1 MVVRGLHGEGMRPHR
16 NFGSCLLL
24 SAGVFALAG
33 CYTGPAATG
42 SFDRDYNVAG
52 PIRLELS
59 NASGEV
65 NIIGSTDGKVHVHG
79 DVRASK
85 FGFGNPQTR
94 LDEILSHP
102 AVEQRGDTIRIGKDV
117 SHFPNVAIAYSIQ
130 TPHDTEVDVTVAAG
144 AQNIRDLRGP
154 VKVHAASGSINVE
167 KIDRDADL
175 STASGSVSANDVG
188 NDVQVSSAS
197 GNVTI
202 SNVKGDVRVKAI
214 AGVIR
219 VSHPGGR
226 VEGNTASGE
235 VEIQDAANDVT
246 AHAASG
252 RVYVQ
257 GNPGAQGYWN
267 LKTASGGVQ
276 ISVPAY
282 ANFHLSAEA
291 VSGEI
296 RTDIPIV
303 IEEQGKHNLRAH
315 IGTGGGRVEV
325 RTASGEIR
333 VTGSR

>member
-1 MVVRGLHGEGMRPHR
+1 MAR
-16 NFGSCLLL
+16 NRKLSSSLLL
-24 SAGVFALAG
+24 LPAVLAVAALVSCNAG
-33 CYTGPAATG
+33 AAASGT
-42 SFDRDYNVAG
+42 FDRSFTVSG

-59 NASGEV
+59 NASGDV
-65 NIIGSTDGKVHVHG
+65 NITGSSDGKVHVHG
-79 DVRASK
+79 EVRASG
-85 FGFGNPQTR
+85 FGFDNPQKR
-94 LDEILSHP
+94 LDETVSNP
-102 AVEQRGDTIRIGKDV
+102 PVEQRGDTIRVGADFSHLRNV
-117 SHFPNVAIAYSIQ
+117 SIAYTIQ
-130 TPHDTEVDVTVAAG
+130 VPHDTEVDASVASG

-154 VKVHAASGSINVE
+154 VKVHAASGTIRVE

-175 STASGSVSANDVG
+175 ATASGSVTANDVG
-188 NDVQVSSAS
+188 SDVQVSSAS
-197 GNVTI
+197 GNVTV

-214 AGVIR
+214 SGVIR

-276 ISVPAY
+276 ISVPSS

-303 IEEQGKHNLRAH
+303 VEEQGKHSLRARV
-315 IGTGGGRVEV
+315 GNGGGRIEV
-325 RTASGEIR
+325 HTASGEIR
-333 VTGSR
+333 VTGSK

>member
-1 MVVRGLHGEGMRPHR
+1 MAR
-16 NFGSCLLL
+16 NRKLSSSLLL
-24 SAGVFALAG
+24 LPAVLAVAALVSCNAG
-33 CYTGPAATG
+33 AAASGT
-42 SFDRDYNVAG
+42 FDRSFTVSG

-59 NASGEV
+59 NASGDV
-65 NIIGSTDGKVHVHG
+65 NITGSSDGKVHVHG
-79 DVRASK
+79 EVRASG
-85 FGFGNPQTR
+85 FGFDNPQKR
-94 LDEILSHP
+94 LDDTVSNP
-102 AVEQRGDTIRIGKDV
+102 PVEQRGDTIRVGADFSHLRNV
-117 SHFPNVAIAYSIQ
+117 SIAYTIQ
-130 TPHDTEVDVTVAAG
+130 VPHDTEVDASVASG

-154 VKVHAASGSINVE
+154 VKVHAASGTIRVE

-175 STASGSVSANDVG
+175 ATASGSVTANDVG
-188 NDVQVSSAS
+188 SDVQVSSAS
-197 GNVTI
+197 GNVTV

-214 AGVIR
+214 SGVIR

-252 RVYVQ
+252 RVHVQ

-276 ISVPAY
+276 ISVPAS

-303 IEEQGKHNLRAH
+303 VEEQGKHSLRARV
-315 IGTGGGRVEV
+315 GNGGGRIEV
-325 RTASGEIR
+325 HTASGEIR
-333 VTGSR
+333 VTGSK